1 MSLERVQTSSS
12 GTSEPTDTEL
22 VALMARGDANALGAL
37 YDRYAPIMLALTERI
52 VGRGNEGEDLV
63 QEVFLEAWR
72 RSASYDANRASVKA
86 WLLLR
91 MRSRCL
97 DHKKSA
103 RVSRRV
109 QAGDNAWLDDL
120 TAPDAESFG
129 PDRTK
134 VREVLARLPVEQRT
148 VLLLGYFEGLSS
160 SEMAEQL
167 AIPIGTVKSRVAAA
181 LTALRA
187 ALNDER
193 GDA

>member
-1 MSLERVQTSSS
+1 
-12 GTSEPTDTEL
+12 
-22 VALMARGDANALGAL
+22 MARGDASALGAL
-37 YDRYAPIMLALTERI
+37 YDRYAPIMLALSERI
-52 VGRGNEGEDLV
+52 VGRGSEGEDLV

-109 QAGDNAWLDDL
+109 QSDDSAWLEDL
-120 TAPDAESFG
+120 AGPDAEPSFG
-129 PDRTK
+129 PDRAK
-134 VREVLARLPVEQRT
+134 VRDVVVNLPPEQRT

-167 AIPIGTVKSRVAAA
+167 GIPIGTVKSRAAAA
-181 LTALRA
+181 LSALRA
-187 ALNDER
+187 ALSGTR
-193 GDA
+193 SGP

>member
-1 MSLERVQTSSS
+1 
-12 GTSEPTDTEL
+12 
-22 VALMARGDANALGAL
+22 MARGDANALGAL

-72 RSASYDANRASVKA
+72 RSASYDAGRASVKA

-109 QAGDNAWLDDL
+109 QVGDNAWLDDL
-120 TAPDAESFG
+120 TAPDTESSFG
-129 PDRTK
+129 PDRSK
-134 VREVLARLPVEQRT
+134 VREVLSRLPVEQRA

-181 LTALRA
+181 LAALRA

-193 GDA
+193 SDA